1 MAEFK
6 IEKSTSF
13 LAYGIDDNNTRFV
26 TFQGSVDAN
35 GMPSNNYYISD
46 NDVYRNNLK
55 LFREYNTAFQDA
67 VFTESDNK
75 LQELAEEDAD
85 ATTTT
90 TTTTTTVK

>member
-13 LAYGIDDNNTRFV
+13 LAYGIDDNNVRFV
-26 TFQGSVDAN
+26 TFQGSVDAQ

-46 NDVYRNNLK
+46 NDVYRKNLK
-55 LFREYNTAFQDA
+55 LFREYNSAFQDA
-67 VFTESDNK
+67 VFAESDKK
-75 LQELAEEDAD
+75 LQELAEEDE
-85 ATTTT
+85 TTTT

>member
-13 LAYGIDDNNTRFV
+13 LAYGIDNNVRFV

-55 LFREYNTAFQDA
+55 LFREYNTAFQDV
-67 VFTESDNK
+67 VFAESDKK
-75 LQELAEEDAD
+75 LQELADAD
-85 ATTTT
+85 ETTTT
-90 TTTTTTVK
+90 TTTTTKVK

>member
-1 MAEFK
+1 MSEFK

-13 LAYGIDDNNTRFV
+13 TAYGYDDNNTRFV

-46 NDVYRNNLK
+46 NDVYRKNLK
-55 LFREYNTAFQDA
+55 LFRDYNSKFQDV
-67 VFTESDNK
+67 VFEESDKK
-75 LQELAEEDAD
+75 LQELAEEDA
-85 ATTTT
+85 T

>member
-1 MAEFK
+1 MTEFK

-13 LAYGIDDNNTRFV
+13 LAYGVDDNNVRFV

-46 NDVYRNNLK
+46 NDVYQNNIK
-55 LFREYNTAFQDA
+55 LFRKYNTDFQDA
-67 VFTESDNK
+67 VFAESDKK
-75 LQELAEEDAD
+75 LQELAD